1 MDPDA
6 LTGALAEPP
15 FAEEVDTLAVALQ
28 DGTRR
33 RILLALLHDGQ
44 ARTVDEVAA
53 LAGVH
58 RTVAFTHL
66 ERLLALD
73 LLVKRPRRGRRGKPA
88 SLYSVRT
95 KVVALTYPPRQ
106 FRMLAGLLGGGL
118 RSLGEA
124 GVAVARK
131 QGRRYG
137 AELAA
142 ERATTVEDAL
152 RGLRELGAEYT
163 IKGDDIATTCCVFRE
178 ACDEAR
184 EVVCSLHAGVLE
196 GALDAAGITATVEPR
211 GALASTGC
219 HFRVERQ
226 GR

>member
-1 MDPDA
+1 MARPTTTD
-6 LTGALAEPP
+6 ALAEPP
-15 FAEEVDTLAVALQ
+15 FAEDVESLAVALQ
-28 DGTRR
+28 DATRR
-33 RILLALLHDGQ
+33 RILLALLHDAQ

-66 ERLLALD
+66 ERLVALQ
-73 LLVKRPRRGRRGKPA
+73 LLEKRPRRGRRGKPA

-95 KVVALTYPPRQ
+95 PVVALTYPPRQ
-106 FRMLAGLLGGGL
+106 FQMLAGLLGSGL
-118 RSLGEA
+118 RSLGDA
-124 GVAVARK
+124 GCDVARE

-137 AELAA
+137 AGLPA
-142 ERATTVEDAL
+142 ERATTLEEAL
-152 RGLRELGAEYT
+152 RPLRELGAEYT
-163 IKGDDIATTCCVFRE
+163 VVSSDIATSGCVFRE

-196 GALDAAGITATVEPR
+196 GALGAAGIIATVEPR
-211 GALASTGC
+211 GALAPTGC
-219 HFRVERQ
+219 HFGVQRQ